1 MRKLLLSSLAL
12 IPGLALAQGEESYRC
27 TQGGL
32 VRRVEIVHAEG
43 AQVPCSVNYHKD
55 TEAPG
60 QSEELWNAQNDPT
73 YCEQKAR
80 EFVAKLESLGWQCGA
95 ADRRESVQ

>member
-60 QSEELWNAQNDPT
+60 QSEELWNAQSG
-73 YCEQKAR
+73 AR
-80 EFVAKLESLGWQCGA
+80 IG
-95 ADRRESVQ
+95 DRRAQPMR